1 MTTMYL
7 PQQTYYTTGGYVYA
21 PATSSPAY
29 HPQSYQTYYTEGK
42 PTQQTAVV
50 LPSPQ
55 PDQYAQNSPPLNA
68 AYMVN
73 APCGMVDTNY
83 YFSSQ
88 TQSESEL
95 SNVSLPV
102 NSQPSPTFAA
112 STPPATQ
119 MMSPPPTQMMSP
131 TVYTAQYM
139 PHVVCS
145 PSPSVVAYDPA
156 ALQSAWTIPH
166 QNMQWQSVWVPSHS
180 PNYQVSVP
188 PFAHYA
194 PVQPTLGTKHYF
206 PEESKATSKTNNND
220 SSRKNNRSRCKHC
233 STNSCRHGAK
243 DVPMADIIEAT
254 RERPELVAQLP
265 EFFGEPQLNF
275 QEFAHY
281 APILRTK
288 GLDETMYFKIPRT
301 TKERDLNIPRR
312 LNELFIRTFGP
323 EDAPESKSFERI
335 SPHDRLCEARM
346 AIRTAIVKALQETI
360 FVGVRTMDEG
370 NDIFNLIFRFTG
382 VSMPKTFC
390 SNIPQIFCS
399 VVALEE
405 NKSENGAADGGSN
418 EAYECLG
425 VVSLFNYH
433 LFRRKIKQSVV

>member
-1 MTTMYL
+1 
-7 PQQTYYTTGGYVYA
+7 
-21 PATSSPAY
+21 
-29 HPQSYQTYYTEGK
+29 
-42 PTQQTAVV
+42 
-50 LPSPQ
+50 
-55 PDQYAQNSPPLNA
+55 
-68 AYMVN
+68 
-73 APCGMVDTNY
+73 
-83 YFSSQ
+83 
-88 TQSESEL
+88 
-95 SNVSLPV
+95 
-102 NSQPSPTFAA
+102 
-112 STPPATQ
+112 
-119 MMSPPPTQMMSP
+119 
-131 TVYTAQYM
+131 
-139 PHVVCS
+139 
-145 PSPSVVAYDPA
+145 
-156 ALQSAWTIPH
+156 
-166 QNMQWQSVWVPSHS
+166 MQWQSVWVPSPHAHH
-180 PNYQVSVP
+180 PQVTVP

-194 PVQPTLGTKHYF
+194 PVQPTLGTKYFF
-206 PEESKATSKTNNND
+206 PEESKGTSKSKDD
-220 SSRKNNRSRCKHC
+220 SSRKTTRHRCKAC
-233 STNSCRHGAK
+233 STNSCRNGAK
-243 DVPMADIIEAT
+243 DIPMVDIIEAT

-288 GLDETMYFKIPRT
+288 GLDETLYFKIPRT

-346 AIRTAIVKALQETI
+346 AIRTAIVKALQETV

-370 NDIFNLIFRFTG
+370 NEIFNLIFRFTG

-399 VVALEE
+399 VVALQEQKTE
-405 NKSENGAADGGSN
+405 KSAAGCGG